1 MSLSKILNINKKKFH
16 RKNCCKLC
24 ETSKQNVWNIKAK
37 NLFIFCLYG
46 SNCVKFFFWFKS
58 FIVKLPTI
66 LFQRYVTDKMEPD
79 KVEKVQGQVDELKG
93 IMVKNI
99 GK

>member
-1 MSLSKILNINKKKFH
+1 MYG
-16 RKNCCKLC
+16 
-24 ETSKQNVWNIKAK
+24 TSKQNI
-37 NLFIFCLYG
+37 CL
-46 SNCVKFFFWFKS
+46 SLAFMDQTVFNFFWFKS

>member
-1 MSLSKILNINKKKFH
+1 MYG
-16 RKNCCKLC
+16 
-24 ETSKQNVWNIKAK
+24 TSKQKI
-37 NLFIFCLYG
+37 CL
-46 SNCVKFFFWFKS
+46 SFAFMDQTVFNFFGFKS

>member
-1 MSLSKILNINKKKFH
+1 MQIV
-16 RKNCCKLC
+16 R
-24 ETSKQNVWNIKAK
+24 NIKAK
-37 NLFIFCLYG
+37 CMEHQSKTFVYLLPLWIKLCLIFFG
-46 SNCVKFFFWFKS
+46 FKS

>member
-1 MSLSKILNINKKKFH
+1 MEHQSKTFVYLLPLWI
-16 RKNCCKLC
+16 KLC
-24 ETSKQNVWNIKAK
+24 LI
-37 NLFIFCLYG
+37 
-46 SNCVKFFFWFKS
+46 FFWFINKS

>member
-1 MSLSKILNINKKKFH
+1 MYGI
-16 RKNCCKLC
+16 
-24 ETSKQNVWNIKAK
+24 SKQNICLSFVFMDIK
-37 NLFIFCLYG
+37 LCLI
-46 SNCVKFFFWFKS
+46 FFWFKS

>member
-1 MSLSKILNINKKKFH
+1 MYG
-16 RKNCCKLC
+16 
-24 ETSKQNVWNIKAK
+24 TSKQNICLSFAFMDQTVFN
-37 NLFIFCLYG
+37 FCG
-46 SNCVKFFFWFKS
+46 FKS